1 MVGKIKS
8 VLKKIGSAGKEDLDG
23 ISPEVFNRRWWVL
36 IAVCIAELGVML
48 ANSSLNLALPSLS
61 LDLGLAQSDLTWI
74 VNIYT
79 LIFAS
84 FLFIAGA
91 LGDRYGRKGALQVGL
106 IVFTLGSLY
115 AAFFASS
122 ATELIVARAVM
133 GIGSALVLPTTLSI
147 INASFPRKQRAQAV
161 AIWSA
166 VAGMGMMIGSIVS
179 GVILEFSTWHSLFL
193 FSSVVAVLSLVYNQ
207 VIVLPSR
214 DEEQQPVD
222 WFGGLLTVIGLFGVV
237 FGITEAPVVGL
248 NDPWVLTG
256 LIVGTLALIVF
267 VWWERRVKFPMLDTK
282 LFTNRAFSVSSITL
296 TLTFLAMMGV
306 FFSMSQI
313 QQLIL
318 GFTPL
323 EASLAM
329 IPVMLPM
336 MVVSP
341 LVPKVVEKFGSRL
354 TIGFGLLITSLAFVL
369 MSIFWT
375 ADMTYWHLLAV
386 GLVLITGIAA
396 AMTPGTNIL
405 MASVPR
411 NRSGM
416 GSAMNDTTRELGAAL
431 GVAILGSILASV
443 YKNEIADTAAKFS
456 GEVRAGLESS
466 LAVALQVGESLGP
479 AGAAVVEASRN
490 AWMTGIETSSIIAA
504 VILFTS
510 SLVAFVFLPKKSQ
523 EDL

>member
-1 MVGKIKS
+1 MVGRIKGAI
-8 VLKKIGSAGKEDLDG
+8 KKIGSAGKDDLDG
-23 ISPEVFNRRWWVL
+23 ITEEVFKRRWWAL
-36 IAVCIAELGVML
+36 IAVCIAELSVML

-91 LGDRYGRKGALQVGL
+91 LGDRYGRKGALQIGL

-115 AAFFASS
+115 ATFFAST

-166 VAGMGMMIGSIVS
+166 VAGMGMMIGSIIS

-193 FSSVVAVLSLVYNQ
+193 FSSIVATISIILNQLV
-207 VIVLPSR
+207 ILPSR
-214 DEEQQPVD
+214 DEERQPVD
-222 WFGGLLTVIGLFGVV
+222 WLGGALTVIGLFGIVY
-237 FGITEAPVVGL
+237 GITEAPVLGIGNAL
-248 NDPWVLTG
+248 VLTG
-256 LIVGTLALIVF
+256 LIVGAVALVVF
-267 VWWERRVKFPMLDTK
+267 VWWEKQVKFPMLDMK
-282 LFTNRAFSVSSITL
+282 LFSNRAFSVSSITL

-323 EASLAM
+323 QASLAM

-336 MVVSP
+336 MIVSP
-341 LVPKVVEKFGSRL
+341 MIPKVVERFGSRL
-354 TIGFGLLITSLAFVL
+354 TISAGLFITSIAFVL
-369 MSIFWT
+369 MWLFWT

-386 GLVLITGIAA
+386 GLVLISGIAA

-443 YKNEIADTAAKFS
+443 YKSEIAETAAKFT
-456 GEVRAGLESS
+456 GEIKTGLESS
-466 LAVALQVGESLGP
+466 LAVALRVGESLGP
-479 AGAAVVEASRN
+479 AGESVVEASRH
-490 AWMTGIETSSIIAA
+490 AWMAGIETSSIVAA
-504 VILFTS
+504 FILFAS
-510 SLVAFVFLPKKSQ
+510 AVVAFVFLPSKDQ
-523 EDL
+523 EEA

>member
-1 MVGKIKS
+1 MAGRIKGAI
-8 VLKKIGSAGKEDLDG
+8 KKIGSAGNEDLDG
-23 ISPEVFNRRWWVL
+23 ISQEVFKRRWWAL

-74 VNIYT
+74 VSIYT

-91 LGDRYGRKGALQVGL
+91 LGDRYGRKLALQAGL
-106 IVFTLGSLY
+106 LVFTLGSLY

-122 ATELIVARAVM
+122 STGLIAARAVM

-193 FSSVVAVLSLVYNQ
+193 FSSIVALVSLILNQ
-207 VIVLPSR
+207 IVILPSR

-222 WFGGLLTVIGLFGVV
+222 WLGGVLTVVGLFGVV
-237 FGITEAPVVGL
+237 YGITEAPVLGL
-248 NDPWVLTG
+248 GDHWVLTG
-256 LIVGTLALIVF
+256 LIAGSLALVVF
-267 VWWERRVKFPMLDTK
+267 VWWEKRVKFPMLDMK
-282 LFTNRAFSVSSITL
+282 LFSNRAFSVSSITL
-296 TLTFLAMMGV
+296 TLTFLALMGV

-323 EASLAM
+323 QASFAM

-336 MVVSP
+336 MIVSP
-341 LVPKVVEKFGSRL
+341 MVPKVVEKFGSRL
-354 TIGFGLLITSLAFVL
+354 TISAGLLITSFAFVL
-369 MSIFWT
+369 MSLFWT
-375 ADMTYWHLLAV
+375 ADMTYWQLLAV
-386 GLVLITGIAA
+386 GLVLISGIAT

-443 YKNEIADTAAKFS
+443 YKSEIAETAAKFPA
-456 GEVRAGLESS
+456 EIRAGLESS
-466 LAVALQVGESLGP
+466 LAVALRVGESLGP
-479 AGAAVVEASRN
+479 AGASVVEASKV
-490 AWMTGIETSSIIAA
+490 AWMNGVEASSIVAA
-504 VILFTS
+504 VILLTS
-510 SLVAFVFLPKKSQ
+510 SVIAFVFLPKKDQ
-523 EDL
+523 EEA